1 MPGALRNCFAAMPVK
16 GQRVAERRGVC
27 CSAVNVPFTHIYY
40 DGCAKPEGSN
50 FVHRKFWLSERSRH
64 LYIAIA
70 IALLTGAISL
80 LKPLDITAWAIQ
92 SKLGDREVSGTIA
105 LVEVG
110 AYTDQNAAEGNREIA
125 SLVSKLRDAGA
136 RRIFVNVPLRRSDTP
151 SADTRLERVLTE
163 NRDFVYLAN
172 RGRAQK
178 EGGRVADEAFTRGL
192 RTFDN
197 HTEQDF
203 LGFVWNIKARAHDAR
218 ESLAFALY
226 PAGETRREVFI
237 DGTIDASSI
246 PRIDEQNFDTAINR
260 FDISDTTFVIGVTR
274 LGNEL
279 RTANDGYVAD
289 SVPHIL
295 AAETLL
301 RGNGQHFPFYAF
313 PIAVGFALLLSVWL
327 AHTVR
332 LRRILYA
339 ACAIVPLGGIVLTGL
354 AGIQANFADT
364 FLLLT
369 VYAILR
375 GFVLYR
381 QRHLYIDP
389 ITKLPNFLALRR
401 DFSASDARG
410 NLGVVVVKILRLDSI
425 FSHVTEAEK
434 RAYLRQ
440 ISERLRITGKDTK
453 VYFDGGKYF
462 AFMLDATVDY
472 ESHLS
477 GLRAIVSQPIIIA
490 SDSIDVAVTVGAD
503 FSSQGLPAH
512 RLSSAIAAAD
522 HAREAFQPVFIV
534 SDACHDD
541 EWDHSLTA
549 RLAEA
554 LAEDRISIKLQPQV
568 DLKSGQFVAA
578 EVLARWQDQSGNE
591 ISPARFIPQFERMAR
606 LDELTGR
613 ILDKA
618 MAALRSLHESGCA
631 LPLSVNVSAVQFVD
645 DRIAEMVEKS
655 LRDHAVDPSL
665 LKIEM
670 TETARIEDFE
680 TARQIFERLRKIG
693 ITFSLDDFGVGSAN
707 LEALQRLPFDE
718 VKIDQLFIRQLAGS
732 CKTRAIVEGFLHTT
746 SKAGMTSVA
755 EGIEDLETHTWLSSM
770 GCDRGQGFFIAKPM
784 VVPQFVHLLELNRD
798 AMRRP
803 DYG

>member
-1 MPGALRNCFAAMPVK
+1 M
-16 GQRVAERRGVC
+16 
-27 CSAVNVPFTHIYY
+27 
-40 DGCAKPEGSN
+40 
-50 FVHRKFWLSERSRH
+50 HRKFWLSERSRH
-64 LYIAIA
+64 VYIAIA
-70 IALLTGAISL
+70 IALLAGAISL

-92 SKLGDREVSGTIA
+92 SKLGDRESSGTIA

-110 AYTDQNAAEGNREIA
+110 AYTDQNAAEGNRRIA

-136 RRIFVNVPLRRSDTP
+136 RRIFVNIPLRRSDTP
-151 SADTRLERVLTE
+151 SADLRLKRVFAENRNHVFLADKGPPRREGGVLER
-163 NRDFVYLAN
+163 RPDASFAA
-172 RGRAQK
+172 GSQ
-178 EGGRVADEAFTRGL
+178 
-192 RTFDN
+192 TFDN
-197 HTEQDF
+197 HIEQDF
-203 LGFVWNIKARAHDAR
+203 LGFVWNIKARGRDGR
-218 ESLAFALY
+218 ESLAFALH
-226 PAGETRREVFI
+226 PGGEARSQVFI

-246 PRIDEQNFDTAINR
+246 PRIDDENLDAAIDS
-260 FDISDTTFVIGVTR
+260 FDIPNTTFVIGVTR

-279 RTANDGYVAD
+279 RIANDGYVAD

-301 RGNGQHFPFYAF
+301 RGTGQHIPFYAF
-313 PIAVGFALLLSVWL
+313 PLAVGFALLLSVWL
-327 AHTVR
+327 ARTAR

-339 ACAIVPLGGIVLTGL
+339 ACVLALLGGVALTGV
-354 AGIQANFADT
+354 AGMQANFGDT

-369 VYAILR
+369 LYAIMR
-375 GFVLYR
+375 GFVLYK

-389 ITKLPNFLALRR
+389 ISKLPNFSALRR
-401 DFSASDARG
+401 DFSASEGQGD
-410 NLGVVVVKILRLDSI
+410 LGVVVVKILRLDSI
-425 FSHVTEAEK
+425 FAHLSEGEK

-440 ISERLRITGKDTK
+440 ISDRLSITGKDTK
-453 VYFDGGKYF
+453 IYFDGGKYF
-462 AFMLDATVDY
+462 AFILDAAIDY

-490 SDSIDVAVTVGAD
+490 SKSIDVAVTVGAD
-503 FSSQGLPAH
+503 FSSRGLPAH
-512 RLSSAIAAAD
+512 RMSSAIAAAD

-534 SDACHDD
+534 SDACHDDD

-554 LAEDRISIKLQPQV
+554 LAEDRISIKLQPQI
-568 DLKSGQFVAA
+568 DFKTGKFVGA
-578 EVLARWQDQSGNE
+578 EVLARWQDEAGNE

-606 LDELTGR
+606 LDELTSR

-618 MAALRSLHESGCA
+618 MAALRSLQESGCA

-645 DRIAEMVEKS
+645 ERIAEIVEKS
-655 LRDHAVDPSL
+655 LREYDVDPSL
-665 LKIEM
+665 LKIEV

-680 TARQIFERLRKIG
+680 TACQIVERLRKQG

-718 VKIDQLFIRQLAGS
+718 VKIDQLFIQQLAGS
-732 CKTRAIVEGFLHTT
+732 CKTRAIVEGVLHTA

-755 EGIEDLETHTWLSSM
+755 EGIEDLETHTWLSSL
-770 GCDRGQGFFIAKPM
+770 GCDRGQGYFIAKPM
-784 VVPQFVHLLELNRD
+784 LVSQFTSLIELNRYVTP
-798 AMRRP
+798 RP